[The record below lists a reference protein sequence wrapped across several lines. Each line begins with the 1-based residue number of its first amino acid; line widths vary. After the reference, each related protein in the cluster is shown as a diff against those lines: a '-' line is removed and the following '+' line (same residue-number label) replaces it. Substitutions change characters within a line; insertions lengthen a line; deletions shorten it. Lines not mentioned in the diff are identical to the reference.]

1 MFNLY
6 LRSKRKLRWIAT
18 IGYIVIILF
27 TTSPILSVVLAAT
40 IADSH
45 GCTLN
50 EGSVNPCII
59 GGVDYGGLLYNM
71 GVLGWF
77 AMVSIPLGIAG
88 FIVLTIKVR
97 HGSRFLNQASW
108 YAMCDLKNLTAHQ
121 FDERLFLEADVDHNG
136 EKKRLQIFFKNITE
150 QRKFTNHRGT
160 YIGGLLKNDSNVGTP
175 VLYNAIVT
183 SK

>member
-1 MFNLY
+1 VFNLY

-88 FIVLTIKVR
+88 FIVLTIKVSD
-97 HGSRFLNQASW
+97 GSRLLIQWSW

-121 FDERLFLEADVDHNG
+121 FD
-136 EKKRLQIFFKNITE
+136 
-150 QRKFTNHRGT
+150 
-160 YIGGLLKNDSNVGTP
+160 
-175 VLYNAIVT
+175 
-183 SK
+183 